1 MKVRLWSQL
10 VVCYKTYSGITK
22 PYRYIRVG
30 YVGLKLSEML
40 YMTQKDIR
48 QSLVLNS
55 EKKREKEVKRR
66 GFDNMI
72 LLIY

>member
-1 MKVRLWSQL
+1 MVT
-10 VVCYKTYSGITK
+10 VSGLLENVFRNYETLPIY
-22 PYRYIRVG
+22 PLRVG

-55 EKKREKEVKRR
+55 EKKRKKVVKRR